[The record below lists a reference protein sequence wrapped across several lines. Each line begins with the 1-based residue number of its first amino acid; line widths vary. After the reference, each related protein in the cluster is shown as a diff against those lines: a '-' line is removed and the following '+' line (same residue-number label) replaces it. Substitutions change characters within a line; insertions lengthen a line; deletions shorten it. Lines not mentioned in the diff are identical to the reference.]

1 MKRSLI
7 AAALAA
13 SLIAAPAF
21 ASSDTFE
28 MPISF
33 DRDAISTPEGA
44 KAEYQII
51 RAQVTESCESEH
63 ADMEIGHA
71 FAVKICT
78 SRMMDKAVRSIDS
91 TQLSKVHAG
100 RKAG

>member
-1 MKRSLI
+1 MKRTLI

-13 SLIAAPAF
+13 SLITAPAF
-21 ASSDTFE
+21 ASITTFD

-44 KAEYQII
+44 KAEYQTI
-51 RAQVTESCESEH
+51 RAQVTERCELEH
-63 ADMEIGHA
+63 ADIEIGHA

-78 SRMMDKAVRSIDS
+78 ARMMDKAVRSIDS
-91 TQLSKVHAG
+91 PQLTQVHAV